1 MKDIYRSFENFENE
15 RYLLRAVTMADA
27 PALLQVYGDKH
38 ALPFFNSDNCHGD
51 NFYYTTLERMQ
62 KAIDF
67 WQDSYDNGW
76 FVRWCIVDKA
86 AGQVIGTVE
95 LFTRSSDDA
104 YDSAAVLRLDL
115 RSDCEEENRIAAI
128 LSLLLPQI
136 PAFFAP
142 RVITKVPCYA
152 VERQAA
158 LKLLGFH
165 PSSALLIGEDGYAYN
180 GYWENAQI

>member
-27 PALLQVYGDKH
+27 PALLRVYSDEH

-76 FVRWCIVDKA
+76 FVRWCIADKA

-104 YDSAAVLRLDL
+104 YDSLRFCGWICAVTARKRIGSRQFFPCCCRRFP
-115 RSDCEEENRIAAI
+115 RS
-128 LSLLLPQI
+128 SP
-136 PAFFAP
+136 P
-142 RVITKVPCYA
+142 
-152 VERQAA
+152 
-158 LKLLGFH
+158 G
-165 PSSALLIGEDGYAYN
+165 
-180 GYWENAQI
+180 

>member
-62 KAIDF
+62 KAIGF

-76 FVRWCIVDKA
+76 FVRWCIVDRA

-104 YDSAAVLRLDL
+104 YDGAAVLRLDL
-115 RSDCEEENRIAAI
+115 RSDCEEAEQIAAI

-142 RVITKVPCYA
+142 RVITKAPCYA

-158 LKLLGFH
+158 LKRLGFR
-165 PSSALLIGEDGYAYN
+165 PSNSPLIGEDGYAYN